1 MGVIVWEDL
10 YFVVPV
16 LPDAERTCLVKFV
29 EVPRH
34 DETKSWQKVDVGGFG
49 VWSADDVD
57 DEETEDKVALAGGGS
72 GANGG

>member
-1 MGVIVWEDL
+1 M
-10 YFVVPV
+10 
-16 LPDAERTCLVKFV
+16 
-29 EVPRH
+29 
-34 DETKSWQKVDVGGFG
+34 GGFG